1 MKGELKRV
9 DRLTVHIEIFGFTA
23 ATTPAATTSATT
35 SVATAAGGDSVTVS
49 VGSGGFEGGNAFR
62 TTT

>member
-1 MKGELKRV
+1 MFNKS
-9 DRLTVHIEIFGFTA
+9 LTVSNVPTA